1 MKPAALCAAPAMPL
15 FASHAEIGH
24 PARALAPATAPDR
37 ACAPAPRGHICGEC
51 SAPLARAHGKRNMFC
66 SRACQTAFGNRM
78 TVRGRVL
85 APLAMVD
92 HLTRHGMRGQP
103 EHRAAAKDACRQL
116 RQQIERY
123 AAEDR
128 AAGRMTAVEYV
139 ARRARLGYADR

>member
-1 MKPAALCAAPAMPL
+1 MKPAALCAASAMPL
-15 FASHAEIGH
+15 FADAGETGH
-24 PARALAPATAPDR
+24 TARAPARATAPAV
-37 ACAPAPRGHICGEC
+37 PAGKAQRGHICGEC
-51 SAPLARAHGKRNMFC
+51 SAPLVRAYGKRNMFC

-92 HLTRHGMRGQP
+92 HLTRHGMRGDP
-103 EHRAAAKDACRQL
+103 AHRAAAKDACRQL

-123 AAEDR
+123 ATEDR